1 MRVDFIWNPFFF
13 VTHMSVD
20 PFAITW
26 ISELTVTYG
35 SCSSGEEIE
44 AQMKGFAQGYVVT
57 LQLN

>member
-1 MRVDFIWNPFFF
+1 MESIFLSNPRECGPVCHDLDFRAKCDF
-13 VTHMSVD
+13 
-20 PFAITW
+20 
-26 ISELTVTYG
+26 YG